1 MADGGK
7 RGGRKVSKDST
18 SDRYGDKD
26 KRKGKEGKSETR
38 NLLRLRRARAHRS
51 ELSTQMDQQ
60 F

>member
-26 KRKGKEGKSETR
+26 KRIQWK
-38 NLLRLRRARAHRS
+38 RRQR
-51 ELSTQMDQQ
+51 
-60 F
+60 